1 MRLRSKIIILL
12 LLLFSFIPNVFA
24 LGGKITYNSTTMGV
38 GDSKNIEVR
47 LDNSSDVQAIG
58 GSISVVDSSCI
69 KINSISETNG
79 SVVNGNVFALPSF
92 GEIPSGTKFA
102 IVNVTG
108 LRECST
114 KLTFPNA
121 TLTSTSSKEMAA
133 VIVAPDIVVKNPT
146 QQVNNAPTTNN
157 STNNTNVITTTP
169 KQEQNTVSSTSVV
182 NNLSNKT
189 VNNQSNNQVSNNSQ
203 IAVNQID
210 LTLSTLSV
218 DGYNINFN
226 KNQLDYFLEVEN
238 DVEKLNITAKAAYN
252 NSNVNIEGNDNL
264 LVGENLIK
272 IIVSNNN
279 DQKIYTIKVNKKQ
292 NPDKTYNTDNY
303 LVDIKPSV
311 GILSPKFDKEILNYV
326 IYLPYEIDNISFE
339 TTKSSE
345 TSIVD
350 VLSPDILKIGDNRY
364 VIKVR
369 AESGDIREYNIL
381 VKKENIYNN
390 SNNNYL
396 KKIILTNGK
405 LNIDF
410 NKDIMTYYYTRK
422 DGFKYEFELD
432 DPNSTVNVYE
442 NEGTITIVVEA
453 PNGEKRV
460 YTLIEK
466 KNNIIKYLLM
476 VFLSTIMGYLIK
488 CLIIELKK
496 NKKRKKKKQIEMK

>member
-1 MRLRSKIIILL
+1 MNLRRNLVTL
-12 LLLFSFIPNVFA
+12 FLLLFIFIPKVKAGVTLDNKTLDINQSGTIDLKVSGTIQSI
-24 LGGKITYNSTTMGV
+24 GGTIKSSDENCVKITSITGLKFKTAEDEYETTKVTPNVNKFAFYLTDVVNLNTAIVRIGISSLKECNTTIVVENGV
-38 GDSKNIEVR
+38 
-47 LDNSSDVQAIG
+47 
-58 GSISVVDSSCI
+58 IS
-69 KINSISETNG
+69 NGISEDPFSAEGKVTVKKNEVNEIINNNQQKNNDTN
-79 SVVNGNVFALPSF
+79 S
-92 GEIPSGTKFA
+92 
-102 IVNVTG
+102 VNVVQ
-108 LRECST
+108 
-114 KLTFPNA
+114 K
-121 TLTSTSSKEMAA
+121 K
-133 VIVAPDIVVKNPT
+133 
-146 QQVNNAPTTNN
+146 
-157 STNNTNVITTTP
+157 
-169 KQEQNTVSSTSVV
+169 EQNTKVV
-182 NNLSNKT
+182 DTNTIIQNNNK
-189 VNNQSNNQVSNNSQ
+189 VALNEV
-203 IAVNQID
+203 D
-210 LTLSTLSV
+210 LTLSSLNV

-238 DVEKLNITAKAAYN
+238 DVEKLNIAAKAAYN

-264 LVGENLIK
+264 LVGENLVK

-279 DQKIYTIKVNKKQ
+279 DQKVYTIKVNKKQ

-350 VLSPDILKIGDNRY
+350 VLGPDILKIGDNRY

-381 VKKENIYNN
+381 IKKENIYNN

-396 KKIILTNGK
+396 KNIILTNGK

-422 DGFKYEFELD
+422 DGFKYDFELD
-432 DPNSTVNVYE
+432 DPNSNVEVYE